1 MNAPTGSPGNQKAV
15 ANARRCNFCS
25 AASLR
30 RSRLR
35 ASDFPWL
42 LVLHWPVRCRRCSKR
57 QFVFLTYARKII
69 AATPPQNPDQLA
81 QDSWQNFTTSESP
94 ALRSDR
100 PGKDSEGVL

>member
-1 MNAPTGSPGNQKAV
+1 MNAPTGSTA
-15 ANARRCNFCS
+15 ATRRCNFCS

-35 ASDFPWL
+35 STDFPWL

-57 QFVFLTYARKII
+57 QFVFLTDARRII
-69 AATPPQNPDQLA
+69 AASPPQNPEQLA

-94 ALRSDR
+94 ALRSDKH
-100 PGKDSEGVL
+100 GTEDKGVR